1 MIGEEMSNTII
12 YKRVMKITYDAKDLN
27 RNELAFLLQEK
38 GVNMTDCWE
47 TEKTEYGFNA
57 KEITTESHVI
67 LNSAG
72 RVVISCE
79 YPFQRNKIFEQIK
92 HFWKV
97 TKDCRTVTETSE
109 VWEEAVGDRLV
120 LDEEL
125 STADNV
131 VYGTH
136 ANNYRYSD
144 ALGMEV
150 TLTYMT
156 WLNEIELVFAIRWKV
171 DRVQPTN
178 LIEERVVETPL
189 KDMSTIQAKVE
200 DVLKTLGK
208 DVSTPTIDC
217 TFEAITNSKSECT
230 PETIGKLR
238 EMKNSKREVSD
249 EEDEEE

>member
-1 MIGEEMSNTII
+1 MSNTII
-12 YKRVMKITYDAKDLN
+12 YKRVMKLTYDAKDLN

-47 TEKTEYGFNA
+47 PEKKEYGFNA

-72 RVVISCE
+72 RVVVTCE

-97 TKDCRTVTETSE
+97 TTDCRTTTETSE
-109 VWEEAVGDRLV
+109 VWEEVVGDRLV

-136 ANNYRYSD
+136 DNNYCYSD
-144 ALGMEV
+144 TLGMRV
-150 TLTYMT
+150 TLTYMA
-156 WLNEIELVFAIRWKV
+156 WLNKIELVFAIRWRV
-171 DRVQPTN
+171 NRVQPAN

-200 DVLKTLGK
+200 DVLKTLEL
-208 DVSTPTIDC
+208 DVSTPMIDC